1 MFVSDFVG
9 EEEGARPVP
18 ADPVSAPSSIL
29 MPNARPWSGRR
40 MGMGVKTA
48 LAVLALFALAAIFAP
63 VVISAADSPD
73 PQSRDTASL
82 SSSFGTPTG
91 PASSHWFGVDG
102 LGRDVFSLTV
112 YGARVSLL
120 VAFAAAALSLLI
132 GVAFGMI
139 AGFRRGLTD
148 SVISRVIETFLVIP
162 YLLLAVGISASC
174 STEGGCLGGSLT
186 PGIPLVILVI
196 TMASWPFV
204 ARVIRNET
212 LIIRD
217 SDYVVAARL
226 AGLSP
231 LRILA
236 TEVLPNLKS
245 SIFVFGIVL
254 LPQAILAEAA
264 LTFLGVGVPASTPSW
279 GGMISSASALFP
291 DAWWVMAFPG
301 IALLATVFA
310 CTIVADF
317 LRDRAFAPGAAT

>member
-1 MFVSDFVG
+1 MFVSDPVG
-9 EEEGARPVP
+9 KEEAVRPLP
-18 ADPVSAPSSIL
+18 ADPISAPSSSL
-29 MPNARPWSGRR
+29 MPFTRPWSGRR
-40 MGMGVKTA
+40 MGAGVKAA
-48 LAVLALFALAAIFAP
+48 LAVLLVFALAAVFAP
-63 VVISAADSPD
+63 AVISVTGSPD
-73 PQSRDTASL
+73 PQSSDTASL
-82 SSSFGTPTG
+82 SAKFGTPTG
-91 PASSHWFGVDG
+91 PAAAHWFGVDG

-120 VAFAAAALSLLI
+120 VAFAAAALSLVV
-132 GVAFGMI
+132 GVSFGMI

-148 SVISRVIETFLVIP
+148 SVISRLIETFLVIP

-174 STEGGCLGGSLT
+174 STEGGCLDGTLT

-196 TMASWPFV
+196 AMASWPFV

-212 LIIRD
+212 LLIRN

-231 LRILA
+231 FRILA
-236 TEVLPNLKS
+236 TEVLPNLRS
-245 SIFVFGIVL
+245 SIFVFAIVL

-264 LTFLGVGVPASTPSW
+264 LTFLGVGVPESTPSW

-301 IALLATVFA
+301 VALLATVFA
-310 CTIVADF
+310 CTVVADY
-317 LRDRAFAPGAAT
+317 LRDRAFAPGTAA